1 MLFTV
6 SASVDL
12 DLAIEPTPSPPL
24 PIALGVGQPAAGTTL
39 AAERVLDEPSNHG
52 LLESVRPSSLAHSPS
67 RPERDT
73 RPAPRSAWNV

>member
-24 PIALGVGQPAAGTTL
+24 PIELGVGQPAAGTTL

-52 LLESVRPSSLAHSPS
+52 LLDSVLAVVA
-67 RPERDT
+67 R
-73 RPAPRSAWNV
+73 AFAL